1 MTEKDKIEE
10 IAKMVEVLGPLL
22 KGLNLNLETESG
34 KDEKTEDEK
43 KKEAD
48 LDMVGLFGA
57 ILGTISKAQKEN
69 ECKNEEKEEE
79 DKDEE
84 SYLQEQVTRIM
95 KKVEPEVRAL
105 IEGVIRN
112 A

>member
-10 IAKMVEVLGPLL
+10 IAKMVEALSPIL
-22 KGLNLNLETESG
+22 KGLNVNLETESE
-34 KDEKTEDEK
+34 KDEKTDDEK
-43 KKEAD
+43 KKEQD
-48 LDMVGLFGA
+48 LDMAGLFGA
-57 ILGTISKAQKEN
+57 ILGTISRAQKQS
-69 ECKNEEKEEE
+69 ECIKEEKEE

-84 SYLQEQVTRIM
+84 LYLQEQVTRIM